1 MNPVSLSRHFFL
13 HEFTTS
19 QTATRRGI
27 AMNPPPGS
35 TVFLN
40 LQRLCVG
47 VLEPLRAEMKTPF
60 FISSGYRPP
69 RLNRLIG
76 GARNSQH
83 VTGQAADFTVAGKTP
98 LEVCRVIRRMN
109 LPFDQLI
116 LEFGRW
122 THVSVAA
129 AGAKPRRQVL
139 RAVRRAGRVCYLPGL
154 GDEK

>member
-1 MNPVSLSRHFFL
+1 MKPVPLSKHFFL

-19 QTATRRGI
+19 QTALRRGI
-27 AMNPPPGS
+27 NINPSPGS
-35 TVFLN
+35 AVFLN
-40 LQRLCVG
+40 LQRLCADL
-47 VLEPLRAEMKTPF
+47 LEPLRAELKTPL

-83 VTGQAADFTVAGKTP
+83 VTGQAADFTVPGKTP
-98 LEVCRVIRRMN
+98 LDVCRVIQRLG

-122 THVSVAA
+122 THMSVAA
-129 AGAKPRRQVL
+129 PGVKPRRQVL
-139 RAVRRAGRVCYLPGL
+139 RAVRRAGRVVYLPGL